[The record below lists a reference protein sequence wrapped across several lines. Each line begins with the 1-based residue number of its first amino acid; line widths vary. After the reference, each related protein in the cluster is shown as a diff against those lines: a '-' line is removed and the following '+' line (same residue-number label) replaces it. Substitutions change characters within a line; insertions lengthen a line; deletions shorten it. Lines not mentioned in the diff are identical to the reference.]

1 MSWLGP
7 ATQPCHPAASCR
19 QWEVSQTK
27 VKCIM
32 FMGEGA
38 ISSTSI
44 QLSMSAL
51 YVLLGEEGP
60 QMRQILPT
68 PPPTNRLA
76 PKAKCR
82 GLEFHQA
89 SSARESVAH
98 QILLSSTCRRGVPH
112 GRTATASA
120 LSLLRCFRGP
130 RAGAR
135 LPCQRTSTADRNGPY
150 ATRAITWRWSRW
162 CSSPAAQRKIF
173 LWDCARQH
181 WIACT
186 RDWCFDRVI

>member
-1 MSWLGP
+1 MSSGGP
-7 ATQPCHPAASCR
+7 VTQPCHPAASCR
-19 QWEVSQTK
+19 QWGVSQTK

-32 FMGEGA
+32 FMEEGA

-51 YVLLGEEGP
+51 YVLLGEEAP

-82 GLEFHQA
+82 EGKFHQA
-89 SSARESVAH
+89 SSARKSVSH
-98 QILLSSTCRRGVPH
+98 QILLSSTCRRGVPR

-120 LSLLRCFRGP
+120 LSLLRWFRGP

-150 ATRAITWRWSRW
+150 GTRAITWRWSRW
-162 CSSPAAQRKIF
+162 CRRHMAQTK
-173 LWDCARQH
+173 
-181 WIACT
+181 T
-186 RDWCFDRVI
+186 RW